1 MAQWEDPSWYVMV
14 PSSPTKFPSSQT
26 DPIQSGGA
34 NAHTTILSP
43 HPRAIALAL
52 TKYSKLKHPVANT
65 AGSSY
70 AFRRRGSVLPIP
82 RSKNRIG
89 GRVPR

>member
-1 MAQWEDPSWYVMV
+1 M
-14 PSSPTKFPSSQT
+14 KFPSS
-26 DPIQSGGA
+26 PIVLVPSGGA

-52 TKYSKLKHPVANT
+52 TKYFKLKHPAANI
-65 AGSSY
+65 AGSSSMLAYIY

-82 RSKNRIG
+82 RSKNQIG
-89 GRVPR
+89 ERAPC